1 MTMGCNGP
9 GTLAR
14 PPMTRNEYQLLRTQ
28 YARIHDLC
36 RRAENT
42 ATGDGNK
49 GEVRQLIEALSE
61 QQRAREQIRSFVTH
75 LGTPEDILDRLLDPS
90 STRPG
95 DDNIA
100 DRAIG

>member
-1 MTMGCNGP
+1 
-9 GTLAR
+9 
-14 PPMTRNEYQLLRTQ
+14 MTRDDYLSLRTQ
-28 YARIHDLC
+28 YADIDDLC
-36 RRAENT
+36 RRAEDA
-42 ATGDGNK
+42 ATGEGHK
-49 GEVRQLIEALSE
+49 AKMRQLIEALSE
-61 QQRAREQIRSFVTH
+61 QQRAPEQIRSFVTH